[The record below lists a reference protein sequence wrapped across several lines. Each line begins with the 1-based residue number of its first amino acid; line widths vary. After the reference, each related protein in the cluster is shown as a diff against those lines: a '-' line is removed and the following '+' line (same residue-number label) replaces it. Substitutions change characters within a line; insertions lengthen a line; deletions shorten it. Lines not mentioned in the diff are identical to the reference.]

1 MTNKVLL
8 DDIKVIFFASLR
20 NVKII
25 SICLRTHV
33 FLDEG
38 SS

>member
-8 DDIKVIFFASLR
+8 DDSKVIFFVSLR
-20 NVKII
+20 NMKII